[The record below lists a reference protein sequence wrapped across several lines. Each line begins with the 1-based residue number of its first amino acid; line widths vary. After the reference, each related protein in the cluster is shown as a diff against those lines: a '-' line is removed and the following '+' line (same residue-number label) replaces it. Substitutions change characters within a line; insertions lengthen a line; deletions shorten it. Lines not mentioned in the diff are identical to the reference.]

1 MTATAC
7 AACNSAP
14 AAIRIAEAAEPNMT
28 LSVPGVTCA
37 ACIGKIE
44 RGLADV
50 PGIQSARVNL
60 TQKRVSL
67 RSDLDTERVVQHLA
81 ELGYKAFPL
90 DAGVLGQENDPTG
103 RDLALRLGVAGFAMM
118 NVMLLSVA
126 VWSGATD
133 ATRDL
138 FHLISAAIAVPVVGF
153 SGQPFFR
160 SAWSALRVRRLNMD
174 VPISLAILLATC
186 MSVYESLNGGDH
198 AYFDAGLSLTFF
210 LLIGRF
216 LDHRT
221 RASARSAARELAA
234 LETQTAE
241 RIDGRGRSITVPI
254 SDLAVGDTL
263 LVPTGSRT
271 PVDGILK
278 SDEALT
284 DRSFLTGES
293 DPISLDRLDAINAG
307 EINLGAPF
315 RMEATS
321 VGEDT
326 TIRRIARL
334 IEGAENARNRY
345 TGLADRAAQ
354 VYAPAV
360 HLLAL
365 AAFLVWLVISG
376 DVRFSLNVAIAVLI
390 ITCPCALGLAVPAV
404 STAAIGK
411 LYELGFLVK
420 SGTALER
427 LAEVEGVVFDKTG
440 TVTLPG
446 VGDLAHRLDAGEK
459 GIALALAQES
469 QHPIS
474 RAVQASLAGTMP
486 AEVTNVHEEKGK
498 GVFGR
503 FGDEDVFLGRE
514 EGQLV
519 LRVGSSVRTL
529 IQDEAL
535 RPGAASAVT
544 ALSAMGLSSSLLTG
558 DTPERAET
566 IAKALGIEDYAARMS
581 PEEKH
586 DVMVARAADGR
597 RVAMVGDGINDTPA
611 LAAAH
616 ASIAPSSAM
625 DVSRNA
631 ADIVLLRDGMEDLPR
646 LFRIARAATDL
657 SRQNF
662 AIATAYNLVAVP
674 IALLGYATPLLA
686 ALAMSTS
693 SITVLLNA
701 LRVRSAR

>member
-7 AACNSAP
+7 PACSAAP
-14 AAIRIAEAAEPNMT
+14 AAERVAEAAEPNMM
-28 LSVPGVTCA
+28 LSVPGVSCA
-37 ACIGKIE
+37 ACIGTIE

-50 PGIQSARVNL
+50 TGISGARVNL

-67 RSDLDTERVVQHLA
+67 RTDLPVEAVVGEIA
-81 ELGYKAFPL
+81 KLGYTSFPL
-90 DAGVLGQENDPTG
+90 DTAVLGHESDPAG

-126 VWSGATD
+126 VWSGAAD

-174 VPISLAILLATC
+174 VPISLAILLATG
-186 MSVYESLNGGDH
+186 MSVYESLNGGQH

-210 LLIGRF
+210 LLIGRY

-241 RIDGRGRSITVPI
+241 RLDGQGRAITVPI
-254 SDLAVGDTL
+254 TELAVGDSV
-263 LVPTGSRT
+263 LVPTGGRI
-271 PVDGILK
+271 PVDGTL
-278 SDEALT
+278 ETPQALT

-293 DPISLDRLDAINAG
+293 DPVALAQGDTLSAG

-315 RMEATS
+315 QMRATS

-326 TIRRIARL
+326 TLRRMARL
-334 IEGAENARNRY
+334 VEGAENARNRY

-365 AAFLVWLVISG
+365 AAFIAWILITG
-376 DVRFSLNVAIAVLI
+376 DVRFALNVAIAVLI

-440 TVTLPG
+440 TVTVPG
-446 VGDLAHRLDAGEK
+446 LSSIADDLTDAEK
-459 GIALALAQES
+459 SIALALAQQS
-469 QHPIS
+469 LHPIS
-474 RAVQASLAGTMP
+474 RAIQVALERTTPAALTDVAEIAGRGVEARCDGVPVLLGRASNGLTLRIGKTVIPLTKEETLREGASDAANALSGLGLDVALVSGDTAPNVQCVAASLGIRDVVSGVKP
-486 AEVTNVHEEKGK
+486 AEKHRLIDIREK
-498 GVFGR
+498 R
-503 FGDEDVFLGRE
+503 
-514 EGQLV
+514 GQ
-519 LRVGSSVRTL
+519 
-529 IQDEAL
+529 
-535 RPGAASAVT
+535 
-544 ALSAMGLSSSLLTG
+544 
-558 DTPERAET
+558 
-566 IAKALGIEDYAARMS
+566 
-581 PEEKH
+581 
-586 DVMVARAADGR
+586 
-597 RVAMVGDGINDTPA
+597 RVAMIGDGLNDTAA

-625 DVSRNA
+625 DASRNA
-631 ADIVLLRDGMEDLPR
+631 ADVVLLRDGLQDLPT
-646 LFRIARAATDL
+646 LFRIARASTRL

-662 AIATAYNLVAVP
+662 AIATAYNLIAVP
-674 IALLGYATPLLA
+674 IALLGFATPLIA

-701 LRVRSAR
+701 IRVRSAK